1 MNYAKN
7 LEDYIKREKC
17 EKKLCKTELA
27 NLEKVRT
34 IKNEKTYAE
43 RNNPNDVKKIIADFS
58 KTAEL
63 KDKMNCMVN
72 KCQKETKQ
80 ELNSRLVLSQSR
92 LTKQIKN
99 KIKIL
104 LSKKISEKDYQ
115 IIAKMI
121 SGLSLKDNNVTY

>member
-1 MNYAKN
+1 
-7 LEDYIKREKC
+7 
-17 EKKLCKTELA
+17 
-27 NLEKVRT
+27 
-34 IKNEKTYAE
+34 
-43 RNNPNDVKKIIADFS
+43 
-58 KTAEL
+58 
-63 KDKMNCMVN
+63 MVN